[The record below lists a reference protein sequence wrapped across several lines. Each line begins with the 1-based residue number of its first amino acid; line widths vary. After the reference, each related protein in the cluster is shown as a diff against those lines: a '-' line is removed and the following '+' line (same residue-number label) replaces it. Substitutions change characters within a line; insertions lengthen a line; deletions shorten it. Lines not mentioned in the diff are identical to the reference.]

1 MRKKLLTC
9 ALGLLMFLAVA
20 LPQTN
25 TSAEPVENKVDIMF
39 LHDTHSHLNSFMT
52 VEGDETVE
60 MGGFSRIKTLINAQ
74 KAKNPDTLLLDAGDF
89 SMGTLVQ
96 VVYEE
101 EAAELRMLGELGM
114 EVTTLGN
121 HEFDYKAEGLANM
134 MNSAL
139 GSGDVLP
146 EMLLCNMDWDA
157 MKAAGLTAEQQL
169 IWEAFEKYGV
179 KDYVVVNKG
188 GVDIAIIGV
197 FGKDAEACVA
207 QCPVIFKDPVESVKD
222 TVANIKANEDVD
234 MIVCI
239 SHSGMDPNEEKSEDE
254 ILAKA
259 VPELDLIVSGH
270 THTKLEE
277 PIRHGNTYIV
287 SCAEY
292 GKYLGDMTMVQNG
305 AGRWNITEYELVPI
319 TPEIEKDANTQN
331 AVDGFM
337 ALVNEKYLAQFGY
350 TKDQILCTNEVPF
363 ASLRDIY
370 DVHEE
375 LNLGSIIADAYAY
388 AVDHV
393 DTGDD
398 TPALVAVAP
407 SGTIRDTYALGNITV
422 ENVFNSFSLGIGED
436 GIPGYPLISVYLTGE
451 ELKLVA
457 EIDASV
463 SDLMTSARLYTGG
476 LYWHYNPNRLI
487 LNKVTETFII
497 DSKGNR
503 IELEDDKLY
512 RVVTDFYSSQML
524 GGVTDMSYG
533 LLSLVPKYKDG
544 TPIERY
550 EDAVIK
556 VDGKELKAWTA
567 IAQYMQ
573 SFEDTDGDG
582 TPNVPQTY
590 ATKEGRKVVEDS
602 KDIKDLIKNPNKFTY
617 IIVAVLVVLLVL
629 VGLLVM
635 WFRKIS
641 RKYGILTKIREL
653 KTTYNKVKDYIEKIK
668 K

>member
-1 MRKKLLTC
+1 MKKKLAVL
-9 ALGLLMFLAVA
+9 ALGLMMLLALVI
-20 LPQTN
+20 PQIN
-25 TSAEPVENKVDIMF
+25 IEADQPENKVDIMF
-39 LHDTHSHLNSFMT
+39 LHDTHSHLNSFST
-52 VEGDETVE
+52 VEGTETVT
-60 MGGFSRIKTLINAQ
+60 MGGFARIMTLINAQ
-74 KAKNPDTLLLDAGDF
+74 KEKNPDTLLLDAGDF

-101 EAAELRMLGELGM
+101 EAAELRMLGALGM
-114 EVTTLGN
+114 DVTTLGN

-134 MNSAL
+134 LGSAL
-139 GSGDVLP
+139 ESGDTLP
-146 EMLLCNMDWDA
+146 TMLLCNMDWDA
-157 MKAAGLTAEQQL
+157 MKSAGLTAEQQL
-169 IWEAFEKYGV
+169 IWNAFEKFDV

-197 FGKDAEACVA
+197 FGLDAADCVA
-207 QCPVIFKDPVESVKD
+207 QCPVLFEDPVEAVKE
-222 TVANIKANEDVD
+222 TVAEIKANEDVD

-239 SHSGMDPNEEKSEDE
+239 SHSGTSDNPDKSEDE
-254 ILAKA
+254 ILAKS

-277 PIRHGNTYIV
+277 PIQHGNTYIV

-292 GKYLGDMTMVQNG
+292 GKYLGDLTMVQK
-305 AGRWNITEYELVPI
+305 ADGRWEMEDYELVAI
-319 TPEIEKDANTQN
+319 TPEIEADAQTQEK
-331 AVDGFM
+331 VDSFM
-337 ALVNEKYLAQFGY
+337 SLVNEKYLAQFGY
-350 TKDQILCTNEVPF
+350 TKDQILCTNEVQF
-363 ASLRDIY
+363 VQQK
-370 DVHEE
+370 DVENLHTE
-375 LNLGSIIADAYAY
+375 LNLGSIMADAYAY
-388 AVDHV
+388 AVDNAE
-393 DTGDD
+393 TGDD
-398 TPALVAVAP
+398 EIVMVAVAP
-407 SGTIRDTYALGNITV
+407 AGTIRDTYPLGNITV

-463 SDLMTSARLYTGG
+463 SDLMKTARLYTDG

-487 LNKVTETFII
+487 LNKTTDVFIV
-497 DSKGNR
+497 DRDGNR

-533 LLSLVPKYKDG
+533 LLSLVPKFKDG

-550 EDAVIK
+550 EDAVVT
-556 VDGKELKAWTA
+556 VDGKELKTWQA
-567 IAQYMQ
+567 IAQYME

-582 TPNVPQTY
+582 VPNVPQVY
-590 ATKEGRKVVEDS
+590 ATTEGRKVVEDS
-602 KDIKDLIKNPNKFTY
+602 KEFSDLIKNPNKFAFM
-617 IIVAVLVVLLVL
+617 IIGVVVVLLVL
-629 VGLLVM
+629 AVSLYL

-641 RKYGILTKIREL
+641 RKYGIITKIREL
-653 KTTYNKVKDYIEKIK
+653 KTLYNKIKKYLEKIK

>member
-1 MRKKLLTC
+1 MKKKLLAG
-9 ALGLLMFLAVA
+9 ALGLFMFLAIA
-20 LPQTN
+20 IPQIN
-25 TSAEPVENKVDIMF
+25 AAADEAETKVDIMF
-39 LHDTHSHLNSFMT
+39 LHDTHSHLNSFTT
-52 VEGDETVE
+52 VEGDETVT
-60 MGGFSRIKTLINAQ
+60 MGGFARIKTLINAQ
-74 KAKNPDTLLLDAGDF
+74 KEKNPDTLLLDAGDF

-101 EAAELRMLGELGM
+101 EAAELRMLGQLGM

-121 HEFDYKAEGLANM
+121 HEFDYKAEGLSNM
-134 MNSAL
+134 LNTAL
-139 GSGDVLP
+139 NSGDTLP
-146 EMLLCNMDWDA
+146 EMLLCNMDWEA

-169 IWEAFEKYGV
+169 ILNAFEKYGV
-179 KDYVVVNKG
+179 KDYVVVEKG

-207 QCPVIFKDPVESVKD
+207 QCPVVFEDPVEAVKE
-222 TVANIKANEDVD
+222 TVAEIKANEDVD

-239 SHSGMDPNEEKSEDE
+239 SHSGTDANEDKSEDE
-254 ILAKA
+254 ILAKE

-292 GKYLGDMTMVQNG
+292 GKYLGDLTMVQND
-305 AGRWNITEYELVPI
+305 AGRWNISEYELVEI
-319 TPEIEKDANTQN
+319 TPDIAQDAETQA

-337 ALVNEKYLAQFGY
+337 SLVDEKYLAQYGY
-350 TKDQILCTNEVPF
+350 KKDQVLCTNEVPF
-363 ASLRDIY
+363 ASLNDIY
-370 DVHEE
+370 EVHEE

-388 AVDHV
+388 AVNNA

-398 TPALVAVAP
+398 TPVLVAVAP

-457 EIDASV
+457 EIDATV
-463 SDLMTSARLYTGG
+463 SDLMTSARLYTAG
-476 LYWHYNPNRLI
+476 LYWSYNPNRML
-487 LNKVTETFII
+487 LNKVTETYII
-497 DSKGNR
+497 DTKGNR

-533 LLSLVPKYKDG
+533 LLSLVPKFADG

-582 TPNVPQTY
+582 TPNVPQSY
-590 ATKEGRKVVEDS
+590 ASKDGRKAVEDS
-602 KDIKDLIKNPNKFTY
+602 KDIKDLIKNPNKFAFM
-617 IIVAVLVVLLVL
+617 IVAVLAVVLILVVLLIVWL
-629 VGLLVM
+629 
-635 WFRKIS
+635 RKIV
-641 RKYGILTKIREL
+641 RKYGLVSKAREL
-653 KTTYNKVKDYIEKIK
+653 KTTVNKVKEIYNKIK